1 MNSLLVW
8 IWSLMVSFDFN
19 VSDFVENWTRYA
31 FNPYTSLFGNVTW
44 AIIFGFFGAGIY
56 VGSKSTITIFT
67 YLTVVGLI
75 FALILP
81 AALTAIFVLILTFIG
96 TIALYIVYVTRKGQ

>member
-1 MNSLLVW
+1 MNSILAW
-8 IWSLMVSFDFN
+8 IIMVSFDFN
-19 VSDFVENWTRYA
+19 VTDFINNWARYA
-31 FNPYTSLFGNVTW
+31 FNPYTSLFGNITW